1 MGDIEE
7 KMKRKW
13 EAEGGGEEEEGAFKK
28 SNKVTRSPEGK
39 KGGEDVREI
48 LREMGKEM
56 REGLR
61 GVKQEIREMAR
72 EQREALKEEINRVKE
87 ELRRREERWNKE
99 KEDLQEKIDRMER
112 EMEVLKIEG
121 KVKGRE
127 GEGGEEKKKDDTREW
142 EMEREEWKERVKRLE
157 RRVERKERGERR
169 NNIIVKGIREGERD
183 MKGLERVW
191 KKLGVEVRV
200 ESIKEIRGGGGSR
213 GGMWLVRVGSEEE
226 RRRII
231 QSKWKLKGEEI
242 RIEEDLT

>member
-7 KMKRKW
+7 KIKRKW
-13 EAEGGGEEEEGAFKK
+13 EAEGGREEEEGAFKK
-28 SNKVTRSPEGK
+28 SNKVTRSPEGE

-99 KEDLQEKIDRMER
+99 KEDLKEKIERMER
-112 EMEVLKIEG
+112 EIEVLKVEG
-121 KVKGRE
+121 KVKG
-127 GEGGEEKKKDDTREW
+127 GEGAEGEEKKKDETGEW

-157 RRVERKERGERR
+157 RRVERKERGVRR
-169 NNIIVKGIREGERD
+169 NNIIVKGMREGEGD
-183 MKGLERVW
+183 MKGLERMW
-191 KKLGVEVRV
+191 KKLGVEVKV
-200 ESIKEIRGGGGSR
+200 ESIREVKGGGEVEGVC
-213 GGMWLVRVGSEEE
+213 G
-226 RRRII
+226 
-231 QSKWKLKGEEI
+231 
-242 RIEEDLT
+242 